1 MATKTQVLVGRLE
14 PKAAVAW
21 TALTKKYRLAASWNF
36 IPMLLAV
43 AQSLLVLLP
52 KMNIRGPMF
61 AGNPT
66 DCLNHMVTA
75 KLVTLPKPNAVLV
88 TAAKFPL
95 PPWRGCEERFKA
107 RLPVVN
113 PATPEFAAPWRLV
126 PAPFLFNICKA
137 AFTPPLLVSLGV
149 VV

>member
-1 MATKTQVLVGRLE
+1 
-14 PKAAVAW
+14 
-21 TALTKKYRLAASWNF
+21 
-36 IPMLLAV
+36 ML
-43 AQSLLVLLP
+43 
-52 KMNIRGPMF
+52 

-66 DCLNHMVTA
+66 DCLNHMVMA

-95 PPWRGCEERFKA
+95 PPWLGFEERFKA

-126 PAPFLFNICKA
+126 LPPFLSSLCKVT
-137 AFTPPLLVSLGV
+137 FTPPPLGSLGV
-149 VV
+149 VVPELMSSKAYRNLRVGPYGTLPTTTISPALVVVAPLVA